1 MNYVKVIEVLRN
13 TKSIPTIV
21 SIDGVAGSG
30 KTTLAQRIK
39 NDLSEV
45 EIIHMDDLYDGWTN
59 PLSTQLSTR
68 IVNQILTPYIDGIP
82 TKYKKYNWLL
92 EKFDEEVYV
101 PPTKYL
107 ILEGVGSG
115 QKALRHLV
123 DISIWIEF
131 NPQLGFER
139 VIKRDGEMI
148 RNQMLDFLIVQDE
161 HFSQEKTSNFAHC
174 TLNGAP

>member
-1 MNYVKVIEVLRN
+1 MSYVKVIETLSN

-30 KTTLAQRIK
+30 KTTLAQRIQ
-39 NDLSEV
+39 NDLTEV

-59 PLSTQLSTR
+59 PLSTPLSTR
-68 IVNQILTPYIDGIP
+68 IANQILTPYIDGMP
-82 TKYKKYNWLL
+82 TKYKKYNWFL
-92 EKFDEEVYV
+92 EKFDEEVSV
-101 PPTKYL
+101 IPTKYL

-123 DISIWIEF
+123 NISIWIEF

-139 VIKRDGEMI
+139 VIKRDGEKI
-148 RNQMLDFLIVQDE
+148 RKHMLDFLIVQDK
-161 HFSQEKTSNFAHC
+161 HFSQENTSNFAHC
-174 TLNGAP
+174 TLDGAP